1 KNKLKETAADLKKG
15 IIAFSPLEQGVLTD
29 RYLDGIPQDS
39 RIRTDGR
46 YLTEKSLAPERME
59 KVKNLSK
66 IAHERGQTLAQ
77 MALAWVLKD
86 EAVTSVLIGASKPE
100 QIVENLASAENN
112 AFSKEELEAIDKI
125 VL

>member
-1 KNKLKETAADLKKG
+1 
-15 IIAFSPLEQGVLTD
+15 
-29 RYLDGIPQDS
+29 
-39 RIRTDGR
+39 
-46 YLTEKSLAPERME
+46 ME
-59 KVKNLSK
+59 KVEKLSK

-86 EAVTSVLIGASKPE
+86 DAITSVLIGASKPE

-112 AFSKEELEAIDKI
+112 HFSAEELSAIDNI